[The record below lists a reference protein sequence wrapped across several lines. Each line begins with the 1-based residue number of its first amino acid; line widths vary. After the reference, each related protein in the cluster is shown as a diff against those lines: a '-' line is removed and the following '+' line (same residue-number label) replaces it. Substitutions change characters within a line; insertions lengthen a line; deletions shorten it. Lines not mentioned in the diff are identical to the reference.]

1 MTNYFTTSDGKAI
14 LDIEIIPQ
22 SLPNTKKFSNVK
34 PFKLSDRVSESQ
46 LAKEAGCGPVKVY
59 AFRIVYTAGF
69 AIPLSQFILSSD
81 RREELEQFK
90 EGVTVRITYGDPSGN
105 MDTFDFQTVGKHIKS
120 SPSKDMFIL
129 TWGGAMI
136 AGTSVFQQEK
146 IKTRFSKEMLGI
158 AFLQSAITGKASY
171 SGPALDVLKEAWQ
184 EICGTPVKID
194 DSITET
200 VSSSRVYRVWKN
212 LTPQNFLV
220 DVFLHVDIR
229 PSFPMAYIDKT
240 CSLVVKDFQKL
251 KMAGPTAIFVPNRQT
266 YDLSKEQKS
275 ISNVITYTGQ
285 PEPINHRTYVNRGFG
300 YSEISA
306 RDVKNGNYVK
316 FSTDVGDKSEP
327 TPTPTQD
334 DSVSSSGIISG
345 EIMRQL
351 GSSLFNFSFGDTGKG
366 ESISNTCANSAS
378 ACSDKQ
384 QNIKSL
390 ADQVTINTNTP
401 KAFHESCRYNIKN
414 LANMSAIQ
422 LRVRI
427 PDKYLN
433 QIQVLDYVEVVGG
446 YKNDRISG
454 NWIVEAIE
462 HGFVDGNTANVVYL
476 CRDYLDNEENANSAG
491 SFADSIW
498 NSLCLSSKQKET
510 LTNICYNARTA
521 LTVCKGILDQRY
533 LREFQAHLINMKM
546 STLSNFNLF
555 GNSINL
561 SSAINMTTSLRNTTQ
576 SLLIKLVRAFFKDPF
591 ASFIINLLFGSATI
605 LSFILLML
613 SSIFG
618 AALFSALSMLIGDLK
633 TFDTFLNNYS
643 SALKSASQEA
653 KPNYT
658 TAIIAGVLTFQ
669 ETPAGV
675 LSEILTQ
682 KDLTTPTRLTMIK
695 QTPEEILSDL
705 KQDIV
710 GEIIDRIPE
719 EVDIPIPEINLTEE
733 DLYKDRSEVVD
744 KIIEDITNN
753 LVYRGY
759 VTNNTSSDESGTA
772 IAEDGTVKVTSEK
785 MTELLAGKAGFSSQ
799 LSKVL
804 NNTVG
809 DSIKVRHWGTFT
821 TYDDLSS
828 FNINTSYVDKYKT
841 VNAMKSLTCRG
852 QRVFV
857 ALPAS
862 ETDVKFYINSERSTD
877 METHVM
883 DVDDLGY
890 TDNHGRPI
898 PYVIYYST
906 EYYDTVNL
914 TLEMRK

>member
-1 MTNYFTTSDGKAI
+1 MQDY
-14 LDIEIIPQ
+14 
-22 SLPNTKKFSNVK
+22 
-34 PFKLSDRVSESQ
+34 
-46 LAKEAGCGPVKVY
+46 KVPHM
-59 AFRIVYTAGF
+59 G
-69 AIPLSQFILSSD
+69 
-81 RREELEQFK
+81 
-90 EGVTVRITYGDPSGN
+90 
-105 MDTFDFQTVGKHIKS
+105 
-120 SPSKDMFIL
+120 
-129 TWGGAMI
+129 W
-136 AGTSVFQQEK
+136 
-146 IKTRFSKEMLGI
+146 
-158 AFLQSAITGKASY
+158 
-171 SGPALDVLKEAWQ
+171 
-184 EICGTPVKID
+184 
-194 DSITET
+194 
-200 VSSSRVYRVWKN
+200 
-212 LTPQNFLV
+212 
-220 DVFLHVDIR
+220 
-229 PSFPMAYIDKT
+229 DK
-240 CSLVVKDFQKL
+240 VVIKDFQKL
-251 KMAGPTAIFVPNRQT
+251 KTAGPTAIFVPNRQT
-266 YDLSKEQKS
+266 YDLTKEQKK
-275 ISNVITYTGQ
+275 IINVVTYMGQ
-285 PEPINHRTYVNRGFG
+285 PEPVSHRTYVNRGFG

-306 RDVKNGNYVK
+306 RDVEKGNYVK
-316 FSTDVGDKSEP
+316 FSSDVGDKSE
-327 TPTPTQD
+327 PTPTQD

-390 ADQVTINTNTP
+390 SDQVTINTNTP
-401 KAFHESCRYNIKN
+401 KAFHESCIYNIKN
-414 LANMSAIQ
+414 LANMSAVQ
-422 LRVRI
+422 LQIRI
-427 PDKYLN
+427 PDQYLN
-433 QIQVLDYVEVVGG
+433 QIQVLDLVEVVGG
-446 YKNDRISG
+446 YNNDKIKG
-454 NWIVEAIE
+454 YWVVEAIE
-462 HGFVDGNTANVVYL
+462 HGFVEGISANVIYL
-476 CRDYLDNEENANSAG
+476 CRDYLDDEENANSAG
-491 SFADSIW
+491 SFADAIW

-521 LTVCKGILDQRY
+521 LTVCRGILDQRY

-546 STLSNFNLF
+546 GTLSNFNLF

-561 SSAINMTTSLRNTTQ
+561 SSAISMTTSLRNTTQ

-618 AALFSALSMLIGDLK
+618 AALFTALSMLIGDLK
-633 TFDTFLNNYS
+633 AFNTFLNNYS

-669 ETPAGV
+669 ETPAGA

-705 KQDIV
+705 KQEIV

-719 EVDIPIPEINLTEE
+719 EVDIPIPETNLTEE

-772 IAEDGTVKVTSEK
+772 IAEDGTVKITSEK

>member
-1 MTNYFTTSDGKAI
+1 
-14 LDIEIIPQ
+14 
-22 SLPNTKKFSNVK
+22 
-34 PFKLSDRVSESQ
+34 
-46 LAKEAGCGPVKVY
+46 
-59 AFRIVYTAGF
+59 
-69 AIPLSQFILSSD
+69 
-81 RREELEQFK
+81 
-90 EGVTVRITYGDPSGN
+90 
-105 MDTFDFQTVGKHIKS
+105 
-120 SPSKDMFIL
+120 
-129 TWGGAMI
+129 
-136 AGTSVFQQEK
+136 
-146 IKTRFSKEMLGI
+146 
-158 AFLQSAITGKASY
+158 
-171 SGPALDVLKEAWQ
+171 
-184 EICGTPVKID
+184 
-194 DSITET
+194 
-200 VSSSRVYRVWKN
+200 
-212 LTPQNFLV
+212 
-220 DVFLHVDIR
+220 
-229 PSFPMAYIDKT
+229 
-240 CSLVVKDFQKL
+240 
-251 KMAGPTAIFVPNRQT
+251 
-266 YDLSKEQKS
+266 
-275 ISNVITYTGQ
+275 
-285 PEPINHRTYVNRGFG
+285 
-300 YSEISA
+300 
-306 RDVKNGNYVK
+306 
-316 FSTDVGDKSEP
+316 
-327 TPTPTQD
+327 
-334 DSVSSSGIISG
+334 
-345 EIMRQL
+345 
-351 GSSLFNFSFGDTGKG
+351 
-366 ESISNTCANSAS
+366 
-378 ACSDKQ
+378 
-384 QNIKSL
+384 
-390 ADQVTINTNTP
+390 
-401 KAFHESCRYNIKN
+401 
-414 LANMSAIQ
+414 
-422 LRVRI
+422 
-427 PDKYLN
+427 
-433 QIQVLDYVEVVGG
+433 
-446 YKNDRISG
+446 
-454 NWIVEAIE
+454 
-462 HGFVDGNTANVVYL
+462 
-476 CRDYLDNEENANSAG
+476 
-491 SFADSIW
+491 
-498 NSLCLSSKQKET
+498 
-510 LTNICYNARTA
+510 
-521 LTVCKGILDQRY
+521 
-533 LREFQAHLINMKM
+533 
-546 STLSNFNLF
+546 
-555 GNSINL
+555 
-561 SSAINMTTSLRNTTQ
+561 
-576 SLLIKLVRAFFKDPF
+576 
-591 ASFIINLLFGSATI
+591 
-605 LSFILLML
+605 
-613 SSIFG
+613 
-618 AALFSALSMLIGDLK
+618 MLIGDLK

-828 FNINTSYVDKYKT
+828 FNINTSYADKYKT

>member
-1 MTNYFTTSDGKAI
+1 MTNYFNTSDGKAI
-14 LDIEIIPQ
+14 LEIEIVPQ
-22 SLPNTKKFSNVK
+22 SVSGTKKFSKVE
-34 PFKLSDRVSESQ
+34 PFKLSDRVTKSKT
-46 LAKEAGCGPVKVY
+46 AKETGQGPVKVY
-59 AFRIVYTAGF
+59 AFRVVYTAGF
-69 AIPLSQFILSSD
+69 ALPLSQFILTSNK
-81 RREELEQFK
+81 REDLEQFK
-90 EGVTVRITYGDPSGN
+90 EGVNVRITYGDTKGN
-105 MDTFDFQTVGKHIKS
+105 QDTFTFQTVGKHIKS
-120 SPSKDMFIL
+120 SPAKDVFIL
-129 TWGGAMI
+129 TWGGVMI
-136 AGTSVFQQEK
+136 SSPTGG
-146 IKTRFSKEMLGI
+146 LG
-158 AFLQSAITGKASY
+158 ASFLQDAITSEAAY
-171 SGPALDVLKEAWQ
+171 SGPALDVLKKSWK
-184 EICGTPVKID
+184 EICKTDVKID
-194 DSITET
+194 SSIKET

-220 DVFLHVDIR
+220 DTFLHVDLR
-229 PSFPMAYIDKT
+229 PSFPMAYIDK
-240 CSLVVKDFQKL
+240 SGNLVVKDFQKL
-251 KMAGPTAIFVPNRQT
+251 KAAGPSAIFVPNRHT
-266 YDLSKEQKS
+266 YDLTKEQKK
-275 ISNVITYTGQ
+275 IKNVVTYIGQ
-285 PEPINHRTYVNRGFG
+285 PEPVSHRTYVNRGFG

-306 RDVKNGNYVK
+306 RDVKKGKYVK
-316 FSTDVGDKSEP
+316 FSSDISDKSEP
-327 TPTPTQD
+327 IPTQD
-334 DSVSSSGIISG
+334 DSVFSSGIISD
-345 EIMRQL
+345 EIIRQL
-351 GSSLFNFSFGDTGKG
+351 EGSLFNFSFGDSGKG
-366 ESISNTCANSAS
+366 QNISNTCANSAS

-390 ADQVTINTNTP
+390 TDLVTINTNTP

-414 LANMSAIQ
+414 LVNMSAVQ
-422 LRVRI
+422 LQIRI
-427 PDKYLN
+427 PDQYLN
-433 QIQVLDYVEVVGG
+433 QIQVLDLVEVVGG
-446 YKNDRISG
+446 YNNDKIKG
-454 NWIVEAIE
+454 YWVVEAIE
-462 HGFVDGNTANVVYL
+462 HGFVEGISANVIYL
-476 CRDYLDNEENANSAG
+476 CRDYLDDEENSNIAG
-491 SFADSIW
+491 SFADAIW
-498 NSLCLSSKQKET
+498 KSLSLSSKQKEV
-510 LTNICYNARTA
+510 LTNVCYSARTA

-533 LREFQAHLINMKM
+533 LHEFQAHLIQMKT
-546 STLSNFNLF
+546 SALSNFYLF
-555 GNSINL
+555 GNNINL
-561 SSAINMTTSLRNTTQ
+561 SSAINLTTSLRNATQ

-591 ASFIINLLFGSATI
+591 ASFIINLLSGSASL

-618 AALFSALSMLIGDLK
+618 ATLFTALSMLISDLRA
-633 TFDTFLNNYS
+633 FDIFLKNYN

-669 ETPAGV
+669 ETPAGS
-675 LSEILTQ
+675 LSEVITQ

-710 GEIIDRIPE
+710 GEILDRIPE

-744 KIIEDITNN
+744 KIIENITED
-753 LVYRGY
+753 LIYRGY
-759 VTNNTSSDESGTA
+759 VTTNTSEDESGTA
-772 IAEDGTVKVTSEK
+772 IAEDGTVKVTADT
-785 MTELLAGKAGFSSQ
+785 MTELLAGKIGFSSQ

-804 NNTVG
+804 KNTAG

-828 FNINTSYVDKYKT
+828 FNINTSYADKYKT

-862 ETDVKFYINSERSTD
+862 ETDIKFYINSERSTD

-890 TDNHGRPI
+890 TDSHGRPI

-914 TLEMRK
+914 TLEMRR